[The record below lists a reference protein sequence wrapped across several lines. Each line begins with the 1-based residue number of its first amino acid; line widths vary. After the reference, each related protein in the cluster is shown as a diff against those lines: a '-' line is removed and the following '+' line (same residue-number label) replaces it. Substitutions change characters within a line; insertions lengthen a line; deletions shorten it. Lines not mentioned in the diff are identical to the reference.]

1 MISWFRRLTEAR
13 YRIATQ
19 LYVGIGGAAALTLA
33 ASLVALFAFAQV
45 GDSQNRVT
53 EGTVP
58 ELAAAFGVAQG
69 SGTLVAAG
77 PRLTATA
84 NQDELTRAEVEVA
97 PAQRAFEAQLED
109 LMSRGMGSEGSLG
122 GDAEIL
128 SIQARGEE
136 LIGNIAAIQ
145 ESVSEGF
152 ELSAESEALRSELE
166 SLHSRIEA
174 LLVPALDNQLFY
186 AMTGFRSFEQPP
198 ASREVHFSEPEIDRY
213 RVLVGLQQDVTIIDQ
228 LLNSLAVLTDRPL
241 IEPVEERYESAATS
255 IERALSAIDETATS
269 DRLEALFGEMLAKSR
284 TAFDLRR
291 QEVDA
296 LDRQQA
302 LLGENQ
308 NLAVELGG
316 DVESLVAASRDRTDA
331 ATEAA
336 SQAIRTG
343 RALLLALN
351 VVSIAGAV
359 FIGWL
364 FVGRLLV
371 RRFEALSS
379 SMREMAGG
387 NLEAEIGIGGKDE
400 VADMAAAL
408 EVFRRHALEV
418 QRLNLVEKLAD
429 ELKEKNEEL
438 EVVLVDLQKAQDQ
451 IVMRE
456 KLAALG
462 ELTAGVAHEIKN
474 PLNFVKNFS
483 EVSSELLEEVEEIM
497 KENEDGSL
505 DEDQREEIGEIFED
519 LSGNL
524 KLIQNHGER
533 ANRIVTDM
541 LKMGRGAAGREE
553 ADINRLV
560 DEHIGLAYHSAR
572 ASDSEFN
579 LTIEKDFDPDLG
591 TLEVVSQDVGRVF
604 LNLVGNAC
612 YATNEKRLATDDES
626 YEPTLTV
633 TTRKMD
639 DGVEVRIRDN
649 GNGIPRDIVD
659 KIFNPFFTTK
669 PTDEGTGLGLALSA
683 DIVREHGGMIRVD
696 TVPGEFTEMIVELAA
711 APPDLD
717 ALAAGVDGPEG
728 AGGGG

>member
-1 MISWFRRLTEAR
+1 MIGWFRKLAEGRF
-13 YRIATQ
+13 RIAAQ

-33 ASLVALFAFAQV
+33 ASLVALLSFQRV
-45 GDSQNRVT
+45 GDSQSRVND
-53 EGTVP
+53 GTVP
-58 ELAAAFGVAQG
+58 ELAAAFGVARG
-69 SGTLVAAG
+69 SGILVAAG
-77 PRLTATA
+77 PRLTASATEG
-84 NQDELTRAEVEVA
+84 DLDRAWVEIA
-97 PAQRAFEAQLED
+97 PARRDFEERLEE
-109 LMSRGMGSEGSLG
+109 LIRLVAEAGGSVRS
-122 GDAEIL
+122 GDEFETV
-128 SIQARGEE
+128 QARGRE
-136 LIGNIAAIQ
+136 LAGNIEAIQ
-145 ESVSEGF
+145 QSVAEGF
-152 ELSAESEALRSELE
+152 QLGRASRELRGELGALRGA
-166 SLHSRIEA
+166 IAA
-174 LLVPALDNQLFY
+174 LLVPALDDQLFY
-186 AMTGFRSFEQPP
+186 AMTGLRSFDEPP
-198 ASREVHFSEPEIDRY
+198 APREVHFSEAEINRY
-213 RVLVGLQQDVTIIDQ
+213 RVLVGLQQDITIVDQ
-228 LLNSLAVLTDRPL
+228 LLASVAQLTDRAL
-241 IEPVEERYESAATS
+241 IEPLEEQYESAATS
-255 IERALSAIDETATS
+255 IGRAIGAIDETATS
-269 DRLEALFGEMLAKSR
+269 GRLKALFEQMLEKSR
-284 TAFDLRR
+284 EAFELRR
-291 QEVDA
+291 REVA
-296 LDRQQA
+296 VLDRQQGLLAQNRELA
-302 LLGENQ
+302 LSLGP
-308 NLAVELGG
+308 
-316 DVESLVAASRDRTDA
+316 DVDGLVAASQARAQA
-331 ATEAA
+331 ATLAS

-343 RALLLALN
+343 RALLLGLN
-351 VVSIAGAV
+351 VLSITGAI

-371 RRFEALSS
+371 RRFEALSN

-387 NLEAEIGIGGKDE
+387 NLEAEIGVGGKDE

-429 ELKEKNEEL
+429 ELKDKNAEL
-438 EVVLVDLQKAQDQ
+438 EVVLADLQKAQDQ

-483 EVSSELLEEVEEIM
+483 EVSSELLEEVDEIM

-505 DEDQREEIGEIFED
+505 SEDQREEIAEIFED
-519 LSGNL
+519 LTGNL
-524 KLIQNHGER
+524 KLIQSHGER
-533 ANRIVTDM
+533 ANRIVNDM

-572 ASDSEFN
+572 ATDPNFN

-612 YATNEKRLATDDES
+612 YATNERRQATDDES

-633 TTRKMD
+633 TTRKID
-639 DGVEVRIRDN
+639 DGVEVRVRDN
-649 GNGIPRDIVD
+649 GNGIPPDIVE

-696 TVPGEFTEMIVELAA
+696 TVPGEFTEMIVELSA

-717 ALAAGVDGPEG
+717 DVAAGTDGAEE
-728 AGGGG
+728 AGDE

>member
-1 MISWFRRLTEAR
+1 MISWFRRLAEGR
-13 YRIATQ
+13 FRIATQ
-19 LYVGIGGAAALTLA
+19 LYVGIGGAAVLTLA
-33 ASLVALFAFAQV
+33 ASVVALFAFAQV
-45 GDSQNRVT
+45 GDSQSRVN

-77 PRLTATA
+77 PRLTAAA
-84 NQDELTRAEVEVA
+84 NRSELDRVWVEEIA
-97 PAQRAFEAQLED
+97 PASRAFEAALEE
-109 LMSRGMGSEGSLG
+109 LMSQEARSEAPFG
-122 GDAEIL
+122 GEEEIAG
-128 SIQARGEE
+128 IRARGEE
-136 LIGNIAAIQ
+136 LIGNIAAIRA
-145 ESVSEGF
+145 SVTEGF
-152 ELSAESEALRSELE
+152 ELSAAGGALRSELDG
-166 SLHSRIEA
+166 LQSRIA
-174 LLVPALDNQLFY
+174 TLLLPALDDQLFY
-186 AMTGFRSFEQPP
+186 AMTGFRSFDQPP

-213 RVLVGLQQDVTIIDQ
+213 RVLVGLQQDITIIDQ
-228 LLNSLAVLTDRPL
+228 LLKSLAVLTDGPD
-241 IEPVEERYESAATS
+241 IEPVEERYESSATS
-255 IERALSAIDETATS
+255 IERALGAIGETATS
-269 DRLEALFGEMLAKSR
+269 GQLKTLFAETLDGSR
-284 TAFDLRR
+284 ESFELRR
-291 QEVDA
+291 REVDV
-296 LDRQQA
+296 LDRQEE
-302 LLGENQ
+302 LLEQ
-308 NLAVELGG
+308 NRDLAARLSD
-316 DVESLVAASRDRTDA
+316 DVEGLVAASRARSDV
-331 ATEAA
+331 ATVAA

-343 RALLLALN
+343 RALLIGLN

-359 FIGWL
+359 FIAWL

-371 RRFEALSS
+371 RRFGALSS
-379 SMREMAGG
+379 SMREMADG
-387 NLEAEIGIGGKDE
+387 NLEAEIGIGGRDE

-429 ELKEKNEEL
+429 ELKEKNDEL

-505 DEDQREEIGEIFED
+505 NEDQREEIGEIFED

-626 YEPTLTV
+626 YEPTLAV
-633 TTRKMD
+633 TTRRMD

-669 PTDEGTGLGLALSA
+669 PTDQGTGLGLALSA

-696 TVPGEFTEMIVELAA
+696 TVPGEFTEMIVELSA
-711 APPDLD
+711 APPDI
-717 ALAAGVDGPEG
+717 ALP
-728 AGGGG
+728 

>member
-1 MISWFRRLTEAR
+1 MIDWLRRLAEGR
-13 YRIATQ
+13 FRIATQ

-33 ASLVALFAFAQV
+33 ASLVALFAFEQV
-45 GDSQNRVT
+45 GDSQSRVN

-77 PRLTATA
+77 PRLTAAA
-84 NQDELTRAEVEVA
+84 NQAELDRAAVEIA
-97 PAQRAFEAQLED
+97 PARRDFERRLEE
-109 LMSRGMGSEGSLG
+109 LMNLEAGSGALP
-122 GDAEIL
+122 GDEAEIV
-128 SIQARGEE
+128 SIRARGEE
-136 LIGNIAAIQ
+136 LVGNIAAIQ
-145 ESVSEGF
+145 ESVSENF
-152 ELSAESEALRSELE
+152 ELSAESEALRLELE
-166 SLHSRIEA
+166 SLHGRIAA
-174 LLVPALDNQLFY
+174 LLVPALDDQLFY
-186 AMTGFRSFEQPP
+186 AMTGFRSFEEPP
-198 ASREVHFSEPEIDRY
+198 APREVHFSEPEIDRY
-213 RVLVGLQQDVTIIDQ
+213 RVLVGLQQDVTIVDQ
-228 LLNSLAVLTDRPL
+228 LLKSLAVLTDRPL

-255 IERALSAIDETATS
+255 IERALGAIDDTAAS
-269 DRLEALFGEMLAKSR
+269 DRLKALFGEMLAKSR
-284 TAFDLRR
+284 SAFDLRR
-291 QEVDA
+291 QEVDV

-302 LLGENQ
+302 LLEENQ
-308 NLAVELGG
+308 SLALELGG
-316 DVESLVAASRDRTDA
+316 DVERLVAASQTRTDA
-331 ATEAA
+331 ATMAA
-336 SQAIRTG
+336 SQAISTG
-343 RALLLALN
+343 RALLIGLN

-359 FIGWL
+359 FIAWL

-371 RRFEALSS
+371 RRFEALSG

-429 ELKEKNEEL
+429 ELKEKNDEL
-438 EVVLVDLQKAQDQ
+438 EVVLADLQKAQDQ

-483 EVSSELLEEVEEIM
+483 EVSGELLEEVEEIM

-505 DEDQREEIGEIFED
+505 DEDQREEIAEIFED

-524 KLIQNHGER
+524 KLILSHGDR
-533 ANRIVTDM
+533 ANRIVNDM

-553 ADINRLV
+553 TDMNRLV
-560 DEHIGLAYHSAR
+560 DEHIALAYHSAR
-572 ASDSEFN
+572 ASDPDFN

-591 TLEVVSQDVGRVF
+591 ALEVVSQDVGRVF

-612 YATNEKRLATDDES
+612 YATNEKRLAADDES

-669 PTDEGTGLGLALSA
+669 PTDQGTGLGLALSA

-696 TVPGEFTEMIVELAA
+696 TVPGEFTEMIVELSA
-711 APPDLD
+711 APPDFDL
-717 ALAAGVDGPEG
+717 P
-728 AGGGG
+728 

>member
-1 MISWFRRLTEAR
+1 MIEWFRRLAAGR
-13 YRIATQ
+13 FKIAAQ

-33 ASLVALFAFAQV
+33 ASLVALFSFARV
-45 GDSQNRVT
+45 GDSQSRVN

-69 SGTLVAAG
+69 SGVLVAAG
-77 PRLTATA
+77 PRLTASGTQGDLDRA
-84 NQDELTRAEVEVA
+84 WVEISPARRDFEDSLEELIRLVGEAGGEIQAGDE
-97 PAQRAFEAQLED
+97 FETV
-109 LMSRGMGSEGSLG
+109 
-122 GDAEIL
+122 
-128 SIQARGEE
+128 QARGRE
-136 LIGNIAAIQ
+136 LVGNIEAIQ
-145 ESVSEGF
+145 ESVAQGF
-152 ELSAESEALRSELE
+152 HLGGESLELRAEVDALRSE
-166 SLHSRIEA
+166 IA
-174 LLVPALDNQLFY
+174 GLLVPALDDQLFY
-186 AMTGFRSFEQPP
+186 AMTGFRSFDEPP
-198 ASREVHFSEPEIDRY
+198 ASREIHFSESEINRY
-213 RVLVGLQQDVTIIDQ
+213 RVLVGLQQDITLVDQ
-228 LLNSLAVLTDRPL
+228 FVASLAELTDRRF
-241 IEPVEERYESAATS
+241 IEPLEERYESAATS
-255 IERALSAIDETATS
+255 IERALSAIDETAAS
-269 DRLEALFGEMLAKSR
+269 GQLKLLFERMLEKSREAFALRRLE
-284 TAFDLRR
+284 
-291 QEVDA
+291 VDV
-296 LDRQQA
+296 LDRQRDLLQQNRDLA
-302 LLGENQ
+302 LSLGP
-308 NLAVELGG
+308 
-316 DVESLVAASRDRTDA
+316 DVDSLVAASQARA
-331 ATEAA
+331 QVATLAA

-343 RALLLALN
+343 RALLLGLN
-351 VVSIAGAV
+351 VLSIAGAI

-371 RRFEALSS
+371 RRFEALSN

-387 NLEAEIGIGGKDE
+387 NLEAEIGISGKDE

-429 ELKEKNEEL
+429 ELKDKNAEL
-438 EVVLVDLQKAQDQ
+438 EVVLDDLHKAQDQ

-505 DEDQREEIGEIFED
+505 DDDQREEIAEIFED
-519 LSGNL
+519 LTGNL

-533 ANRIVTDM
+533 ANRIVNDM

-560 DEHIGLAYHSAR
+560 EEHIGLAYHSAR
-572 ASDSEFN
+572 ATDSDFN

-612 YATNEKRLATDDES
+612 YATNEKRLATEDES

-633 TTRKMD
+633 TTRRMD

-696 TVPGEFTEMIVELAA
+696 TVPGEFTEMIVELSA

-717 ALAAGVDGPEG
+717 DLVAGAAGPEG
-728 AGGGG
+728 ADSR

>member
-1 MISWFRRLTEAR
+1 M
-13 YRIATQ
+13 
-19 LYVGIGGAAALTLA
+19 
-33 ASLVALFAFAQV
+33 
-45 GDSQNRVT
+45 
-53 EGTVP
+53 P

-84 NQDELTRAEVEVA
+84 NQDELTRAVVEMA
-97 PAQRAFEAQLED
+97 PAQRAFEEQLED
-109 LMSRGMGSEGSLG
+109 LMSRGMESEESLG
-122 GDAEIL
+122 GDEEIV
-128 SIQARGEE
+128 SIRTRGGE
-136 LIGNIAAIQ
+136 LIGNIAAIR

-152 ELSAESEALRSELE
+152 ELSADSEALRLELE
-166 SLHSRIEA
+166 SLHSRIEV
-174 LLVPALDNQLFY
+174 LLVPALDDQLFY
-186 AMTGFRSFEQPP
+186 AMTGFRSFELAP
-198 ASREVHFSEPEIDRY
+198 APRDRHFSEPEIDRY
-213 RVLVGLQQDVTIIDQ
+213 RVLIGLQQDVTIIDQ

-269 DRLEALFGEMLAKSR
+269 DRLQALFGEMLAKSR

-291 QEVDA
+291 QEVDV

-302 LLGENQ
+302 LLAENQ

-316 DVESLVAASRDRTDA
+316 DVERLVAASRTRTDA
-331 ATEAA
+331 ATDAA

-351 VVSIAGAV
+351 VLSIAGAV

-429 ELKEKNEEL
+429 ELKDKNEEL

-483 EVSSELLEEVEEIM
+483 EVSSELLEEVDEIM

-505 DEDQREEIGEIFED
+505 SEDQREEIGEIFED

-612 YATNEKRLATDDES
+612 YATNEKRLTTDDEA

-633 TTRKMD
+633 TTRRMD

-649 GNGIPRDIVD
+649 GNGIPQDIVD

-669 PTDEGTGLGLALSA
+669 PTDQGTGLGLALSA

-696 TVPGEFTEMIVELAA
+696 TVPGEFTEMIVELSA
-711 APPDLD
+711 APPDIEL
-717 ALAAGVDGPEG
+717 P
-728 AGGGG
+728 